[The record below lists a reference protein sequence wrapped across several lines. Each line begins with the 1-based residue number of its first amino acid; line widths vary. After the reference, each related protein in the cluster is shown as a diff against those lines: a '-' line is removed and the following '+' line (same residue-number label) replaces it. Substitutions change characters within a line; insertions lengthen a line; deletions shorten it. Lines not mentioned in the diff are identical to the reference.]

1 MYKIKNIYIKFF
13 KKGGAFLPRLKPWA
27 SGALYGELEG
37 VYKDGARGRAWKVPD
52 HAIYHYEDVQ
62 WRKYEHIISSSIQQP
77 QVRNDYSTE
86 TIPSA

>member
-1 MYKIKNIYIKFF
+1 MLIEKTYLTVSETAHVLNCSSQKVYQLIKN
-13 KKGGAFLPRLKPWA
+13 
-27 SGALYGELEG
+27 GELEG
-37 VYKDGARGRAWKVPD
+37 VYKDGGRAWKVPD